1 MRRIDL
7 ARGVVVLRPGRGERF
22 TRRSIRPR
30 RCLLRPVPSYRL
42 ISAEGDDL
50 GSLRA
55 AAPDWRE
62 GDRIHRGAG
71 DLLVVRLVEAE
82 PDDEVDGYLVVQPA
96 P

>member
-1 MRRIDL
+1 
-7 ARGVVVLRPGRGERF
+7 
-22 TRRSIRPR
+22 
-30 RCLLRPVPSYRL
+30 L

-55 AAPDWRE
+55 SAPDWRA
-62 GDRIHRGAG
+62 GDRIHRGRGG

-82 PDDEVDGYLVVQPA
+82 PDDEVDGYLVVEPA